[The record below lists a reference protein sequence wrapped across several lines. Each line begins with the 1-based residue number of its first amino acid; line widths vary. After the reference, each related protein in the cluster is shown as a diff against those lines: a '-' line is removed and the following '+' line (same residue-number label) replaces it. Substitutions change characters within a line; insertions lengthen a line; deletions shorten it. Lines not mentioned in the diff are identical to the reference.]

1 MSMLFT
7 GVAIAGGSVA
17 SGLIGANA
25 SKQASKAQV
34 AATEKANATE
44 REIFDRQVALQEPFR
59 QAELAKQRELMQR
72 LGIGGDTG
80 SGAYGDLSSG
90 FMPANFMTQMDP
102 GYNFR
107 FEEGMKALER
117 KMSASGMTQS
127 GAAQKAAIRYG
138 EDYASN
144 EFMNAFNRYQTG
156 RNATLNPLMG
166 GSASTNYLSTALG
179 SMGGRIAENQ
189 IGAGNAQ
196 AAGYVGGA
204 NAWSNAITGGLGAF
218 MGANAMNGMLATPS
232 VAPSA
237 PSFPGAPAPYTSAA
251 MPRFNATM
259 PSPPMY
265 RG

>member
-1 MSMLFT
+1 MSMLWT

-25 SKQASKAQV
+25 SKQASKAQI

-44 REIFDRQVALQEPFR
+44 REIFQEQTRLQEPFR
-59 QAELAKQRELMQR
+59 QAEMAKQAALMQR

-80 SGAYGDLSSG
+80 AGPYGDLSSG
-90 FMPANFMTQMDP
+90 FMPANYMTEMDP

-107 FEEGMKALER
+107 FDEGMKALER

-127 GAAQKAAIRYG
+127 GAAQKAAVRYG
-138 EDYASN
+138 QDYASN
-144 EFMNAFNRYQTG
+144 EFMNAFQRYQTG

-166 GSASTNYLSTALG
+166 GSASTNFLSGALG

-218 MGANAMNGMLATPS
+218 MGANAMNQYMATPS
-232 VAPSA
+232 VTPVATQ
-237 PSFPGAPAPYTSAA
+237 FPGSPAPYTSAA
-251 MPRFNATM
+251 MPRFNAT
-259 PSPPMY
+259 PASPPMY